1 MTVEL
6 VARSGKDEVRTTVV
20 LTGSKKKFRLT
31 APFAAE
37 QVLDDPDYH
46 HLEGPPAAAGMD
58 PRQVIEATFK
68 VVNSPK
74 QNDSDLLTKTITT
87 LGKLLAADPG
97 DYEGLCHT
105 GIGRCRFRMG
115 EFEEARS
122 AFEEALRLGAGGPF
136 HRAWIY
142 LRLGNM
148 ADVEKNRKAALAH
161 YQRAVSQGRRYH
173 AAKRAASYLNQP
185 YQGYA
190 VEK

>member
-6 VARSGKDEVRTTVV
+6 VARSGEDKVRTTVT

-37 QVLDDPDYH
+37 QVLVDPDYR
-46 HLEGPPAAAGMD
+46 LLVGRPAAAGMD

-74 QNDSDLLTKTITT
+74 QDDKNLLTKTITT
-87 LGKLLAADPG
+87 LGELLAADPG

-105 GIGRCRFRMG
+105 GIGRCRFRLG
-115 EFEEARS
+115 EFKAARS

-148 ADVEKNRKAALAH
+148 ADVERDRKAALAH
-161 YQRAVSQGRRYH
+161 YQRAVNQGRRYH
-173 AAKRAASYLNQP
+173 AAKRAAGYLKQP
-185 YQGYA
+185 YKGYT